1 MRIVFSFLILSF
13 CFFEILSA
21 QSITDV
27 ESIIDS
33 RDGQEY
39 KTVRIGDKSWM
50 LENLNYS
57 SKSGSWCYD
66 ENVSNCDLYGR
77 LYDWQTAKNVCPHGW
92 HLPAESDFDT
102 LLTNIGGSEDN
113 AYNSLKEGGGS
124 GFSALLGGWKYYYEG
139 FYNIGSAGSWWSS
152 TEREANEAW
161 GLSLDSESQTA
172 FMGNYT
178 MDYGFSVRCIKN

>member
-1 MRIVFSFLILSF
+1 MRKAFLFLILSF
-13 CFFEILSA
+13 CFFKILSA

-33 RDGQEY
+33 RDGQVY
-39 KTVRIGDKSWM
+39 KFVRIGDKSWM

-92 HLPAESDFDT
+92 RLPSKKDFEN
-102 LLTNIGGSEDN
+102 LLSINGGSERDV
-113 AYNSLKEGGGS
+113 YDVMIYSFTCDSVSLLSGWRDSDGYYFGSGMGGG
-124 GFSALLGGWKYYYEG
+124 
-139 FYNIGSAGSWWSS
+139 WWSS
-152 TEREANEAW
+152 SKSGSDNAWFFEMYILGPSVSIYERAR
-161 GLSLDSESQTA
+161 
-172 FMGNYT
+172 
-178 MDYGFSVRCIKN
+178 DYGHAVRCVKK